1 MLCLD
6 HQLDNESFY
15 GSCWWLRKLMLKPQI
30 LYFQVWMKQPSLTF
44 LPREPMLSAS
54 RSRQHICRRPE
65 RCENGELRRSF
76 AHVYVELDSEAQFLA
91 LFVLN
96 LLTHYHR
103 DWNRSICFL
112 GCNWMTFS
120 KFGSNTDQLTAMFF
134 RGHVLCWR
142 QAINLSKISI
152 KISVGE
158 TKNLFW

>member
-1 MLCLD
+1 
-6 HQLDNESFY
+6 
-15 GSCWWLRKLMLKPQI
+15 MLKPQI

-76 AHVYVELDSEAQFLA
+76 AHVYVELDSEAQLLA

-103 DWNRSICFL
+103 DRNHSICFL
-112 GCNWMTFS
+112 GCNRMTFS

-134 RGHVLCWR
+134 RGDVLCWR

-158 TKNLFW
+158 TKNLF